1 VTFRDHPEAARQRLF
16 EADASRPAGEQEDDV
31 SERESREA
39 TARVLHVDDDRRSG
53 AFFPPPSAVPTDERD
68 KRDEKPLHYKVI
80 CISMYTDD
88 LKRLDT
94 MVETLKSRGMTKAN
108 RSALI
113 RYALSTVDLEQVP
126 KGL

>member
-1 VTFRDHPEAARQRLF
+1 M
-16 EADASRPAGEQEDDV
+16 
-31 SERESREA
+31 SERELREA
-39 TARVLHVDDDRRSG
+39 TARVLHADDDRGSG
-53 AFFPPPSAVPTDERD
+53 AFFAPPKPVVGAGSEKAES
-68 KRDEKPLHYKVI
+68 KPLHYKVI

-94 MVETLKSRGMTKAN
+94 MVESLKARGLTKAN

-113 RYALSTVDLEQVP
+113 RYALSNVDLEQVP

>member
-1 VTFRDHPEAARQRLF
+1 
-16 EADASRPAGEQEDDV
+16 V

-39 TARVLHVDDDRRSG
+39 TARVLHVEDERRSG
-53 AFFPPPSAVPTDERD
+53 TFYPPPTPVSGGDHG

-80 CISMYTDD
+80 CISMYTED

-94 MVETLKSRGMTKAN
+94 MVESLKARGMTKAN

>member
-1 VTFRDHPEAARQRLF
+1 MSDRDGFRQAA
-16 EADASRPAGEQEDDV
+16 AK
-31 SERESREA
+31 
-39 TARVLHVDDDRRSG
+39 VLD
-53 AFFPPPSAVPTDERD
+53 
-68 KRDEKPLHYKVI
+68 RDEVEGVLSSSFYEAPARPGRPDPKAQGEKPTHYKVI

-94 MVETLKSRGMTKAN
+94 MVDTLKSRGLTKAN

-113 RYALSTVDLEQVP
+113 RYALGEVDLENVP